1 MSRHHY
7 LAASVSALVL
17 TGCVNMAPE
26 YERPVAPVPTE
37 LPVAA
42 SAADTA
48 TSLTWQEIVQSEDLR
63 SLIELSLEQNR
74 DLRTVAA
81 TVEVARANLITARSG
96 FWPSFNG
103 SGSAQMGDTFDD
115 DSAYS
120 SAFGD
125 STSAQIGV
133 SAWELDFFGRVRNTN
148 DAALQTYLASVEGE
162 RATKISLVASVAEAW
177 LQLAADQE
185 LLRLAQ
191 QTAESQNESLELTQA
206 LFDAG
211 TASEIDLRRASA
223 SVASAQAQAATF
235 EANVRRDINTLRF
248 LVGADLPPAIEA
260 RVALSP
266 SPVQLNLPVGQSS
279 AVLLRRPDVIQAER
293 NLLAANANIGA
304 ARAAYF
310 PTVSLSGGVGVA
322 GGDIS
327 DLFEGDYASG
337 WTFTPSISIPIFDF
351 GARRGNLEAARANA
365 DAAIATYE
373 GAIQQAFREVANAL
387 AVSNT
392 ISRRLDALEQLA
404 EDTGVTLN
412 LSQERFKSGLDDY
425 LTVLDAQRENYDAQQ
440 QLIQANLDHGLNSLA
455 LYRALAA
462 WEAPAK
468 TPLGE

>member
-248 LVGADLPPAIEA
+248 LVGADLPAAIEA

-279 AVLLRRPDVIQAER
+279 AVLLSRPDVIQAER

-351 GARRGNLEAARANA
+351 GARRGNLEAAQANA

-373 GAIQQAFREVANAL
+373 AAIQQAFREVANAL

-462 WEAPAK
+462 WEAPAE
-468 TPLGE
+468 TPSGE

>member
-115 DSAYS
+115 DAAYS

-148 DAALQTYLASVEGE
+148 EAALQTYLASVEGE

-235 EANVRRDINTLRF
+235 EANVRRDVNTLRF

-266 SPVQLNLPVGQSS
+266 SPVQLNLTVGQSS

-351 GARRGNLEAARANA
+351 GARRGNLEAAQANA

-462 WEAPAK
+462 WEAPAE
-468 TPLGE
+468 TPSGE

>member
-235 EANVRRDINTLRF
+235 EANVRRDVNTLRF

-260 RVALSP
+260 SVALSP
-266 SPVQLNLPVGQSS
+266 SPVQLNLTVGQSS

-351 GARRGNLEAARANA
+351 SARRGNLEAAQANA